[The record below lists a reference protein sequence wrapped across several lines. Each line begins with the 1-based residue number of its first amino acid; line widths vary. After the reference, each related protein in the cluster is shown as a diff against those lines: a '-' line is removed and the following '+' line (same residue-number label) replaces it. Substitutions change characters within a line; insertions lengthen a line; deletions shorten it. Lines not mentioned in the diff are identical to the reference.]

1 MNSQQV
7 MSGAPKQTGSAPAGS
22 EPGQQAP
29 QKPRRRVLT
38 SLGFQI
44 FIFFGGWWDVAYYIL
59 NILVFIY
66 KGLQLPYPGRNF
78 AMEFSFSWL
87 WILIE
92 APRLFL
98 ASKGNKTERAGPI
111 IFSCILALPLLG
123 MYIYFVAFQT
133 YVLRIDQLLNG
144 IAIGFMG
151 IQITFAILTVI
162 RFILATRFT

>member
-1 MNSQQV
+1 MNTAQPV
-7 MSGAPKQTGSAPAGS
+7 SGAPAQTGPAPAGS
-22 EPGQQAP
+22 VPGQQPP

-44 FIFFGGWWDVAYYIL
+44 FIYFGGWWDVAYYIL
-59 NILVFIY
+59 NILVFVY

-98 ASKGNKTERAGPI
+98 ASKGNKTESVGPI
-111 IFSCILALPLLG
+111 IFSCILAMPLLA
-123 MYIYFVAFQT
+123 MYVYFVAFQT

-144 IAIGFMG
+144 IAIAFVAL
-151 IQITFAILTVI
+151 QVVFAILTTV